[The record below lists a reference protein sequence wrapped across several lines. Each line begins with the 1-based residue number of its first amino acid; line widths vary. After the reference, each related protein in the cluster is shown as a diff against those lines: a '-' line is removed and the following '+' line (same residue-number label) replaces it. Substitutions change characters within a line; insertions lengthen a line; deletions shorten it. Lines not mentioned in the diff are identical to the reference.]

1 MVYDRQD
8 DEEQSPE
15 HRLGLIADDVK
26 AAMDEHFPAVSNVV
40 GMRHVGQEQMLT
52 LQYDRLVC
60 PLIAKIRALEAR
72 ITSLELM

>member
-8 DEEQSPE
+8 DAEQAPE

-26 AAMDEHFPAVSNVV
+26 AAMNEHFPSVTNVV
-40 GMRHVGQEQMLT
+40 GMRHHGDEQMKT

-72 ITSLELM
+72 IAALEAT